1 MIYPYLKRVDDFLSS
16 LPVLKQ
22 FPVLVGLIEG
32 FVPFFV
38 LAVLVTLFMGM
49 K

>member
-1 MIYPYLKRVDDFLSS
+1 MIYPYLKRVDDFLNG
-16 LPVLKQ
+16 LPVLKN

-38 LAVLVTLFMGM
+38 LTLLVIAFAGM